1 MYDTI
6 TDPIGLIT
14 YVRHIIS
21 KLWNF
26 FCLFNVRYSTPNN
39 VEVIQQIFIQQIFLE
54 FLTPKNR

>member
-21 KLWNF
+21 KLWNL

-39 VEVIQQIFIQQIFLE
+39 VEVIQQIFLE